1 MSLPPMG
8 RENITIKDIARE
20 LGISPSTVSRA
31 LKDHPDISQATR
43 DAVNELAER
52 WNYRP
57 NPIAL
62 SLKSGSS
69 KTIGVIIPE
78 VVHYFFSTVIS
89 GIEDVVY
96 QRDYNMILCQSN
108 EKWEHEIKNIRTLLS
123 SRVDGILASLAK
135 STTDFSHYRN
145 ILDKDI
151 PLVFFDRATEELKT
165 DSVVIDDETGAY
177 KAVNHLLRM
186 GKKRIIHLSGP
197 PQLAIARNRLNGYLK
212 AMKEYRLTPT
222 EDDIV
227 NCDDIESAEKL
238 VPRLLMRQPRPD
250 AIFAVND
257 LTAAQALMIIKRH
270 GLKIPEDIAV
280 VGFTNSQIA
289 TLTDPAMTSVDQ
301 KGFEMGQ
308 MAAKL
313 LLDRIENPR
322 TPLQNL
328 IITSELVIRG
338 SSSSK

>member
-1 MSLPPMG
+1 MS

-31 LKDHPDISQATR
+31 LKDHPDISQVTR

-69 KTIGVIIPE
+69 KTIGVIIPD

-108 EKWEHEIKNIRTLLS
+108 EMWEHEVKNIKTLLS
-123 SRVDGILASLAK
+123 SRVDGILASVAK
-135 STTDFSHYRN
+135 TTDDFRHYRS
-145 ILDKDI
+145 ITEKDI
-151 PLVFFDRATEELKT
+151 PLVFFDRAAEEIDT

-177 KAVNHLLRM
+177 KAVIHLLRT
-186 GKKRIIHLSGP
+186 GKKRIVHLSGP
-197 PQLAIARNRLNGYLK
+197 PRLAIARNRLNGYLR
-212 AMKEYRLTPT
+212 ALKEYRLTPAD
-222 EDDIV
+222 EDIV
-227 NCDDIESAEKL
+227 KCDDIESAE
-238 VPRLLMRQPRPD
+238 RLIPSLLTRSPRPD
-250 AIFAVND
+250 AFFAVND
-257 LTAAQALMIIKRH
+257 LTAAQTLMIIKKH
-270 GLKIPEDIAV
+270 GLRVPEDIAV

-289 TLTDPAMTSVDQ
+289 TLTDPGLTSVDQ

-308 MAAKL
+308 IAARL
-313 LLDRIENPR
+313 LIDRIENRRGPV
-322 TPLQNL
+322 QKKV
-328 IITSELVIRG
+328 ITSELVIRG
-338 SSSSK
+338 SSSAR

>member
-1 MSLPPMG
+1 MG

-31 LKDHPDISQATR
+31 LKDHPDISKATR

-89 GIEDVVY
+89 GIEDVLY
-96 QRDYNMILCQSN
+96 RRDYNMILCQSN
-108 EKWEHEIKNIRTLLS
+108 EMWEHEVKNIRTLLS
-123 SRVDGILASLAK
+123 SRVDGILASVTK
-135 STTDFSHYRN
+135 TTTDFSHYRS

-151 PLVFFDRATEELKT
+151 PLVFFDRAAEELKT

-177 KAVNHLLRM
+177 RAVNHLLRS
-186 GKKRIIHLSGP
+186 GKKRIVHLSGP
-197 PQLAIARNRLNGYLK
+197 MQLAIARNRLSGYLK
-212 AMKEYRLTPT
+212 AMKEYRLTPS
-222 EDDIV
+222 EQDIV
-227 NCDDIESAEKL
+227 KCDDIQSAEA
-238 VPRLLMRQPRPD
+238 VIPDLLMRNPRPD
-250 AIFAVND
+250 AFFAVND
-257 LTAAQALMIIKRH
+257 LTAAQTLMIIKRY
-270 GLKIPEDIAV
+270 GIKIPEEIAV

-289 TLTDPAMTSVDQ
+289 TLTDPGLTSVDQ
-301 KGFEMGQ
+301 KGYEMGQ
-308 MAAKL
+308 VAARL
-313 LLDRIENPR
+313 LIDRIENPR
-322 TPLQNL
+322 SPVQNR

-338 SSSSK
+338 SSSAK